1 MLLFTSITINNWK
14 PYLITLAV
22 LALAPV
28 TLTAYALYD
37 PSRKEKPNF
46 SFKRFLIASGILA
59 AIIILFAIG
68 ISIIAKIELSDYA
81 AVGRQILIPTGIAL
95 LLPIYVL
102 VYNYFY
108 RKY

>member
-1 MLLFTSITINNWK
+1 M
-14 PYLITLAV
+14 
-22 LALAPV
+22 
-28 TLTAYALYD
+28 
-37 PSRKEKPNF
+37 
-46 SFKRFLIASGILA
+46 IASGILA

-81 AVGRQILIPTGIAL
+81 AVGRQILIPAGIAL

-108 RKY
+108 RKILK